1 MRRGLV
7 FTLFTVYVL
16 ALILSVY
23 TAFVIVPRM
32 PPYRTYSSALQDAAL
47 YWWASEYNAQ
57 PISNNILAGGC
68 ILVPQIRPYNDN
80 LPDGHIYDDLNTI
93 APLILT
99 RRCA

>member
-7 FTLFTVYVL
+7 FTLFAVYFL
-16 ALILSVY
+16 ALLLSVY
-23 TAFVIVPRM
+23 TAFVLIPRM
-32 PPYRTYSSALQDAAL
+32 PAFRSYTSALDDASL

-57 PISNNILAGGC
+57 PISNNVVAGGC
-68 ILVPQIRPYNDN
+68 VLVPQIRPYNDN
-80 LPDGHIYDDLNTI
+80 LPDGHIYDDLNEI